1 MPNEN
6 VQHPGRVVKIEEK
19 SVTVEIIAVSA
30 CATCHAKG
38 MCTMSEMKE
47 KLIQVKTPENR
58 IIAVG
63 DQVILEMSHANAFKA
78 LWWAYLLPFVIL
90 MTSLVIFTNILS
102 SQGIAGLLSLAMLV
116 PYYLILKFMQ
126 PYLKKSITFKIK

>member
-6 VQHPGRVVKIEEK
+6 IQHPGKVIKIENNDI
-19 SVTVEIIAVSA
+19 TVEIIAVSA
-30 CATCHAKG
+30 CASCHAKG

-47 KLIQVKTPENR
+47 KLIHVKRPENR
-58 IIAVG
+58 TLEIGETVT
-63 DQVILEMSHANAFKA
+63 LEMAQSNAFKA

-90 MTSLVIFTNILS
+90 ITSLAILTNVISN
-102 SQGIAGLLSLAMLV
+102 QGIAGLISLATLI
-116 PYYLILKFMQ
+116 PYYIILRYMQ

>member
-38 MCTMSEMKE
+38 MCSMSEMKE
-47 KLIQVKTPENR
+47 KLIQVKLPENR
-58 IIAVG
+58 TITVG
-63 DQVILEMSHANAFKA
+63 DQVILEMSQANAFKA

-90 MTSLVIFTNILS
+90 MTSLVVFTNVLS
-102 SQGIAGLLSLAMLV
+102 SQGVAGLLSLGMLV

-126 PYLKKSITFKIK
+126 PYLNKSITFKIK